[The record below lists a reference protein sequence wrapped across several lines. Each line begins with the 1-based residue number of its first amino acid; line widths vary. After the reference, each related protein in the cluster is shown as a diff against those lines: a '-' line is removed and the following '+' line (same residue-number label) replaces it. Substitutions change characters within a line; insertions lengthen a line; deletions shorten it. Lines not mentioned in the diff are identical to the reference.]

1 MDKISVWKNVDDKT
15 TIYDFADSYIDF
27 LNANKTEREVV
38 NASIQM
44 LKGKGDFFVRNI
56 RKKALVVAK
65 PSKDILSTGMRI
77 IAAHIDV
84 PRIDLKPTP
93 LYEEQDL
100 VLLKT
105 HYYGGI
111 RKYQWLS
118 IPLSIHGVVVTK
130 DEKVKEIVIGE
141 DEGEPVF
148 TIPDLLPHLSRE
160 QQEKKIKEFAKGE
173 ELNVLFGSYPKEKKK
188 EKGKE
193 NLVLKNILDLL
204 ESRYGIE
211 EEDLISA
218 ELELVPAWKARNVG
232 LDESLI
238 GGYGHDDRIC
248 AYSALKALL
257 SVEKMK
263 KVPTVILFDKEEIG
277 SEGNTGANSQIVTDF
292 IMELLESLGIDP
304 TYRNIRYVIEKSSVI
319 SADVTAGLHP
329 TYPEVLDK
337 YNAAKIG
344 YGIVLTKYTGH
355 GGKGGSSDAH
365 AEFVGEIRGIYN
377 KADVRWQT
385 GELGK
390 VDLGGGGTVAKFLA
404 QLGLQVIDSG
414 PPLLAMHSPFEIVSK
429 GDLFHTYK
437 GYKAFLEG

>member
-193 NLVLKNILDLL
+193 NPVLKNILDLL

-365 AEFVGEIRGIYN
+365 AEFVGEVRGIYN